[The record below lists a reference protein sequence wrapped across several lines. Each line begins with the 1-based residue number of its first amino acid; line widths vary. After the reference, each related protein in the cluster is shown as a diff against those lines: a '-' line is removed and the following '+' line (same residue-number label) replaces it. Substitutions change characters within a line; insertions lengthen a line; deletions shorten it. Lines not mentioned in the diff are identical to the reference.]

1 MFYQAFGT
9 LMVSPNMWLDM
20 SSLLAQR
27 YRFYYFVYSLEYYW
41 SRFLSVVRFMNGY
54 KHFIIKTFPPQI
66 KTFLFQKC
74 VFVPPSICLS
84 GYLFRNKML
93 NAFLITL
100 FSLII
105 KSSSNSNNKTVCCCC
120 CCYYSWFCCSCFVY
134 VWLTN

>member
-1 MFYQAFGT
+1 
-9 LMVSPNMWLDM
+9 MVSPNMWLNM

-74 VFVPPSICLS
+74 VVVPPSTSLSPSLS

-120 CCYYSWFCCSCFVY
+120 CCCYYSWFCCSCFVY